1 MRVYAITICD
11 FQFLMVQEN
20 SLYLQNKQQESSV
33 MEKLHKQQPTVQQKK
48 KLRSKG
54 DRLGW
59 TPLNEVEHKPLS
71 EVVGK
76 PRILTDEN
84 MYRLKGVKPIL

>member
-1 MRVYAITICD
+1 M
-11 FQFLMVQEN
+11 EN
-20 SLYLQNKQQESSV
+20 LRK
-33 MEKLHKQQPTVQQKK
+33 QQKK
-48 KLRSKG
+48 NFRSKG

-59 TPLNEVEHKPLS
+59 TPFSEVERKPLS

>member
-1 MRVYAITICD
+1 MEK
-11 FQFLMVQEN
+11 L
-20 SLYLQNKQQESSV
+20 NKQQ
-33 MEKLHKQQPTVQQKK
+33 LTVQHKK

-59 TPLNEVEHKPLS
+59 TPFHEVVHKPLS
-71 EVVGK
+71 EVLGK

-84 MYRLKGVKPIL
+84 MYQLKGVKPIL